1 MCRSCYPWLTRS
13 RHHKLYVLE
22 QTFKQTYWLTGVSQ
36 TREKK
41 QSKIE
46 QSGMT
51 NEELIRAQEELFK
64 SAGEKYNAVSPTDG

>member
-1 MCRSCYPWLTRS
+1 MF
-13 RHHKLYVLE
+13 V
-22 QTFKQTYWLTGVSQ
+22 Q

-64 SAGEKYNAVSPTDG
+64 SAGEKYNAVSPPDG